1 MPFKIKVELPR
12 QDIFLIIFYRNY
24 RISTLREGVVRK
36 KSLKYRDLPWALKR
50 RIDASGPMMQPRKSE
65 NPTVKNILDR
75 LKASE
80 QRSLANDASLSAKQ
94 KREVID
100 VIENYLSENN
110 MDSIRP
116 RQPEL

>member
-1 MPFKIKVELPR
+1 M
-12 QDIFLIIFYRNY
+12 YRKN
-24 RISTLREGVVRK
+24 
-36 KSLKYRDLPWALKR
+36 LKYRDLPWGLKR

-65 NPTVKNILDR
+65 NPTVKNILGR

-80 QRSLANDASLSAKQ
+80 QRSLANEAPVSAKQ

-110 MDSIRP
+110 MDLTNP